1 MNKDLINLKSFSI
14 MKKSILNF
22 GTPITK
28 TQQKEIHGGINTLP
42 CVCRNKPTLLVS
54 CFIVCDDGSY
64 PILAV
69 G

>member
-1 MNKDLINLKSFSI
+1 

-28 TQQKEIHGGINTLP
+28 TQQKEIQGGMNTIP

-54 CFIVCDDGSY
+54 CFIVCDDGFY
-64 PILAV
+64 PIIAV